1 MVAKTYQGLP
11 FVGEVYT
18 VGKNSYINV
27 LTKKGVEKRVRWY
40 TVDEYCKMY
49 PDANREE
56 LLKEYDP
63 YWRPLKHT
71 LMGDGGFIYVLEG
84 DVDTY
89 LHELQNCKDVFY
101 CTWWG
106 WYLKSTAP
114 QEIVDGAREWFTLH
128 RVEWE
133 DVGTNDNELKSYLD
147 VKQFIDEICNGKAA
161 YRWI

>member
-18 VGKNSYINV
+18 IGKNSYINV

-40 TVDEYCKMY
+40 SIDEYCRMY
-49 PDANREE
+49 PEANREE
-56 LLKEYDP
+56 LLRKYDP
-63 YWRPLKHT
+63 YWKLLKHI
-71 LMGDGGFIYVLEG
+71 LMGDGEFIYVLEG
-84 DVDTY
+84 DVETH
-89 LHELQNCKDVFY
+89 LQELQNCKDLFY

-128 RVEWE
+128 RIEWS
-133 DVGTNDNELKSYLD
+133 DVGASDIELKPYPE
-147 VKQFIDEICNGKAA
+147 VKKFIDTICNGKAA
-161 YRWI
+161 YRWQ